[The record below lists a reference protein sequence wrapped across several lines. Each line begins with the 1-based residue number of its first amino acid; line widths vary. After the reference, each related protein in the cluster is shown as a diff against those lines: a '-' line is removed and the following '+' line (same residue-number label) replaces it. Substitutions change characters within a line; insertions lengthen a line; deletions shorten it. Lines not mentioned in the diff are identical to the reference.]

1 MSRRMGGGAI
11 AAKNKSFTRPN
22 FNPNSDSWVS
32 KTFNECL
39 ESSFLHPLGR
49 GPELRPSSFPQC
61 SVKVWMQKYRGETL
75 GHHIGERKFSM
86 DYFTGVGTAVHEIS
100 QLFMGL
106 TGVQFGHWKCLN
118 VKCKHGK
125 AACDI
130 KAADGTMIKEGKLTR
145 KFTTNNICPR
155 CKLPMFYIELEV
167 TYKGLKGHID
177 GVWKIPKKLGGG
189 YWVVDYKT
197 TGMKKVEKGSEK
209 FPEKKHLSQL
219 PVYAYILKK
228 KYKMDIKG
236 FSLIYMP
243 RDNPFCF
250 YEYNQPWSDKWDRHS
265 RKVIKQNVQRYKAVM
280 SDLEND
286 TFEES
291 IYHKP
296 CSCEREYRKTMH
308 GYEDCP
314 MLDVCF
320 SPNKLR
326 KRLKQWK
333 KIHDKGLLQETTFEQ
348 TLEIIKNED
357 YQKLGVSKQTK
368 HKVTH
373 ETL

>member
-1 MSRRMGGGAI
+1 MGSGAI
-11 AAKNKSFTRPN
+11 AAKNKSSTRGKY
-22 FNPNSDSWVS
+22 NPNRDSWVS
-32 KTFNECL
+32 QTFMDCL

-106 TGVQFGHWKCLN
+106 TKVQFGHWKCLN
-118 VKCKHGK
+118 RECKHGK

-130 KAADGTMIKEGKLTR
+130 KTADGQMVKEGKLTR
-145 KFTTNNICPR
+145 KFSCDNICPK
-155 CKLPMFYIELEV
+155 CKIPMFYIELEV
-167 TYKGLKGHID
+167 TYKGVTGHID
-177 GVWKIPKKLGGG
+177 GVWKLPKSMGGG
-189 YWVVDYKT
+189 YWIVDYKT
-197 TGMKKVEKGSEK
+197 TGLKKVVDGDKN
-209 FPEKKHLSQL
+209 FPEKKHLAQL

-228 KYKMDIKG
+228 KHKMNVRG

-243 RDNPFCF
+243 RDNPFMF
-250 YEYNQPWSDKWDRHS
+250 YEYNAPWSEKWDKHS
-265 RKVIKQNVQRYKAVM
+265 LGVLKRNVRSYKGVM
-280 SDLEND
+280 KDLEND
-286 TFEES
+286 SFEES

-296 CSCEREYRKTMH
+296 CCSENDYRKKMH

-320 SPNKLR
+320 SATRLR
-326 KRLKQWK
+326 KRLKLWK
-333 KIHDKGLLQETTFEQ
+333 KIHDQGKLPNTTFEQ
-348 TLEIIKNED
+348 TLEIIKNEQ
-357 YQKLGVSKQTK
+357 YQTLNIKKDRP
-368 HKVTH
+368 KVTH
-373 ETL
+373 STL